1 MRISAFVGAGL
12 ITLATA
18 VSALA
23 ADLPRKAVKALP
35 PSPVELWTGFYIGG
49 NGGYSWGSASESLT
63 STSQTTATVTQT
75 TLGGAVLASATV
87 VGPLTTVGLGS
98 RTKMDG
104 WVGGGQAGYNYR
116 IDNWLLGIE
125 ADIQATGQRGGN
137 TYCLTANCP
146 AASLFITSDHKLEW
160 FATVRGRV
168 GILLDDR
175 KLLLYGT
182 GGYAVGQID
191 SNYGLG
197 AFGVAGPLA
206 VANISSTRSGWT
218 AGGGGEYHVDRN
230 WSVKLEY
237 LYLDLGRNSVNIAA
251 TQTVPPFIILQTPD
265 FRFIGSSSTTTTGAL
280 NTRFTDHILRAGVNY
295 RF

>member
-1 MRISAFVGAGL
+1 MKRFTLAGFALVTLASTISAQ
-12 ITLATA
+12 
-18 VSALA
+18 A
-23 ADLPRKAVKALP
+23 ADMPLKAVKAPP
-35 PSPVELWTGFYIGG
+35 PSIELWTGFYIGG

-63 STSQTTATVTQT
+63 ATSQTTGTITQT
-75 TLGGAVLASATV
+75 TLGGAVLNTATA
-87 VGPLTTVGLGS
+87 VGPLTTIGFGS
-98 RTKMDG
+98 RARMDG

-125 ADIQATGQRGGN
+125 ADIQGTGQQGGT
-137 TYCLTANCP
+137 TYCLTANCLP
-146 AASLFITSDHKLEW
+146 GTLFVTSDHHLEW

-168 GILLDDR
+168 GILLDNR

-191 SNYGLG
+191 SNYALG
-197 AFGVAGPLA
+197 QFGAAGPLA
-206 VANISSTRSGWT
+206 VAGISSTRSGWT
-218 AGGGGEYHVDRN
+218 AGGGGEYHIDPN

-237 LYLDLGRNSVNIAA
+237 LYLDLGRNGVNVATTQNAA
-251 TQTVPPFIILQTPD
+251 PVVVNFADTRLILN
-265 FRFIGSSSTTTTGAL
+265 SSTVTTGAI